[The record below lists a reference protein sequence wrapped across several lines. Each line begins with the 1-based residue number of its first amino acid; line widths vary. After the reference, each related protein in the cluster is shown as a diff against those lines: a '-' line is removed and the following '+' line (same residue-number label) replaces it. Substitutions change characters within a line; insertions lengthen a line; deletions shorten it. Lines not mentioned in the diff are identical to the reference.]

1 MLSSDIPGD
10 DPKRRQRRISR
21 LVAGAF
27 VLLFVVMLRVT
38 TLDSVGHSWVPCQV
52 MRADGQ
58 RGDQNSASAWVVVI
72 DTHDC
77 GRLVYVD
84 GVNRDNVDQQARGF
98 APGQYEMKMGLSSQL
113 AARGLIP
120 GLNPSFVEYRQLP

>member
-10 DPKRRQRRISR
+10 DPKRRQRRTRR

-27 VLLFVVMLRVT
+27 VLLFIVMLSVT
-38 TLDSVGHSWVPCQV
+38 TLDSVGHSWVQCQV
-52 MRADGQ
+52 VRAEGQ
-58 RGDQNSASAWVVVI
+58 QGDQNSASAWVVVI
-72 DTHDC
+72 DTQDC
-77 GRLVYVD
+77 GRLVYVE
-84 GVNRDNVDQQARGF
+84 GVNRDNVDQQAQGF

-120 GLNPSFVEYRQLP
+120 GLNPSFVEYRRLP